1 PPPDVKKRQDIMS
14 EALNLAKLRMN
25 LKVFQINYNL
35 GLEIYE
41 KNKLNLFKKNSLL
54 ITELNELF
62 ENNEIEGF
70 DLIIG
75 NPPYVEYSKIK
86 NYELTNFKSL
96 KSGNIYAFMT
106 EKTIDLLKQEGV
118 LGLIVPISIIS
129 TRRMESIRN
138 FLEIKCNNIFISSF
152 SDRPGTLFNGVHQK
166 LSIIIG
172 RRKDSKYTSI
182 YTTSYKHWYE
192 EERKELFHNLQFI
205 KNTFIENS
213 YIPKI
218 GNSIE
223 SEIYNKLR
231 NNTASLVDLTF
242 PNSEYSLSLS
252 TRLTFWVKAFIG
264 NVRKSEYKT
273 FDFVSKKQRDVFY
286 LIVNSDIFFFF
297 WEMVSDGWHITKKEL
312 IDLQFNYE
320 EFEALSEDKVSYL
333 VDLLQTDIENNKE
346 FIGSKQVDYV
356 YKHKKSKRI
365 IEKINYFLAPI
376 FNLDVTEI
384 EYIKHYNI
392 KVRLNDE
399 YEVYKR
405 MS

>member
-1 PPPDVKKRQDIMS
+1 MVRG
-14 EALNLAKLRMN
+14 R
-25 LKVFQINYNL
+25 
-35 GLEIYE
+35 
-41 KNKLNLFKKNSLL
+41 KKN
-54 ITELNELF
+54 
-62 ENNEIEGF
+62 
-70 DLIIG
+70 
-75 NPPYVEYSKIK
+75 
-86 NYELTNFKSL
+86 
-96 KSGNIYAFMT
+96 
-106 EKTIDLLKQEGV
+106 
-118 LGLIVPISIIS
+118 
-129 TRRMESIRN
+129 
-138 FLEIKCNNIFISSF
+138 
-152 SDRPGTLFNGVHQK
+152 
-166 LSIIIG
+166 
-172 RRKDSKYTSI
+172 
-182 YTTSYKHWYE
+182 
-192 EERKELFHNLQFI
+192 LFHNLQFI

-286 LIVNSDIFFFF
+286 LIVNSDIFFFLGNGF
-297 WEMVSDGWHITKKEL
+297 GRMAYYKKEL

-356 YKHKKSKRI
+356 YKHKNQR
-365 IEKINYFLAPI
+365 E
-376 FNLDVTEI
+376 
-384 EYIKHYNI
+384 
-392 KVRLNDE
+392 
-399 YEVYKR
+399 
-405 MS
+405 